1 MLHAEMG
8 ENGTDATA
16 LRRRHLR
23 FGWTALLVFAA
34 GGVVLEV
41 LHGFKVAWYLDVANE
56 TRRHLLTLAHAHGV
70 LLALVNLA
78 FGFTLPEL
86 AARSPR
92 ALRWASNGL
101 LAAAV
106 LMPAGF
112 FLGALQIFAGDP
124 GAGIVL
130 LPLGA
135 VALLAALALVASAVR
150 GR

>member
-1 MLHAEMG
+1 MAAT
-8 ENGTDATA
+8 GTDATA

-23 FGWTALLVFAA
+23 FGWTALLVFAT
-34 GGVVLEV
+34 GGVVLEM

-70 LLALVNLA
+70 LLALVNIA
-78 FGFTLPEL
+78 FGLTLPEL
-86 AARSPR
+86 GRSER
-92 ALRWASNGL
+92 SLRWASNGL

-112 FLGALQIFAGDP
+112 FLGGLQFFAGDP

-135 VALLAALALVASAVR
+135 LALIASLALVARATR
-150 GR
+150 ER